1 MNRSHSTLDQEPFAI
16 LQSFNGKSESDLS
29 AHFIAMYGP
38 GWVLEGSIELR
49 TLGLEAFPTDFP
61 GKIQKS
67 DLLAA
72 LAESSPFAS

>member
-1 MNRSHSTLDQEPFAI
+1 
-16 LQSFNGKSESDLS
+16 
-29 AHFIAMYGP
+29 MYGP